1 MSNER
6 NAKTN
11 PSTAERVGG
20 SVKKPEQPRGDEPDF
35 KTLFHAWLESH
46 RASLVDS
53 VGRLL
58 KQPIGS
64 FFTCL
69 VMAVAL
75 SLPMGWRCC
84 WTTSSGSAVPGSAL
98 RRSRCSCSWTSTPP
112 PAMLRDQVAGMPDV
126 AEADW
131 ISREQAL
138 KSSSSYPASARRSR
152 SCRRTRCPASSW

>member
-1 MSNER
+1 MSSER
-6 NAKTN
+6 DPKTN

-53 VGRLL
+53 VGRLI

-69 VMAVAL
+69 VMAGRGVEPAH
-75 SLPMGWRCC
+75 G
-84 WTTSSGSAVPGSAL
+84 PGA
-98 RRSRCSCSWTSTPP
+98 
-112 PAMLRDQVAGMPDV
+112 AAG
-126 AEADW
+126 
-131 ISREQAL
+131 Q
-138 KSSSSYPASARRSR
+138 
-152 SCRRTRCPASSW
+152 RRTARWLVAACRADIAVHAA

>member
-1 MSNER
+1 MSSER
-6 NAKTN
+6 NPKTN

-53 VGRLL
+53 VGRLI

-69 VMAVAL
+69 
-75 SLPMGWRCC
+75 
-84 WTTSSGSAVPGSAL
+84 
-98 RRSRCSCSWTSTPP
+98 
-112 PAMLRDQVAGMPDV
+112 
-126 AEADW
+126 
-131 ISREQAL
+131 
-138 KSSSSYPASARRSR
+138 PASFA
-152 SCRRTRCPASSW
+152 A